1 MSIKQQIININGKYQ
16 INKTEQKIKNRTYYF
31 FSDMINISNFDSDL
45 LKMNKKS
52 YSNIDIYYIGYTA
65 MKDSDC
71 VRIKSV
77 IPLFLIIS
85 EVDGPFEEKNGNKY
99 LMLDSTNKNK
109 EVLKKYVELWDGIKN
124 YIECNSIEKI
134 YNKLGEYGK
143 DFMKIKFNSDD
154 NLSLNKTL
162 NLHNIT
168 IIIRSVFEE
177 DEKFY
182 PQIYLD
188 ECLYEL

>member
-1 MSIKQQIININGKYQ
+1 MQ
-16 INKTEQKIKNRTYYF
+16 F
-31 FSDMINISNFDSDL
+31 H
-45 LKMNKKS
+45 
-52 YSNIDIYYIGYTA
+52 
-65 MKDSDC
+65 
-71 VRIKSV
+71 
-77 IPLFLIIS
+77 
-85 EVDGPFEEKNGNKY
+85 
-99 LMLDSTNKNK
+99 
-109 EVLKKYVELWDGIKN
+109 W
-124 YIECNSIEKI
+124 KI